1 MIEKNLRF
9 FKPNDTITNSVQF
22 SLFLPSN
29 AMQSLSKEA
38 AKRHSGHRVICHLTK
53 IKICDSVVL
62 TGALLKITTSQS
74 VRKPHLLRIKK
85 ERRDAKDF
93 IYVHKSGGVRPS
105 SSTER
110 GRGCIVQNGSTE
122 KFLFIVLPPLYPI
135 PNYT

>member
-9 FKPNDTITNSVQF
+9 FKSNDTITNSVQF

-38 AKRHSGHRVICHLTK
+38 AKRHSGHRVICYLIKT
-53 IKICDSVVL
+53 KICDSVVL
-62 TGALLKITTSQS
+62 PGALLKITTSQS
-74 VRKPHLLRIKK
+74 VRKPHLSRRTK

-93 IYVHKSGGVRPS
+93 IYVHKSGGAKPA

-110 GRGCIVQNGSTE
+110 SRRCRLRNGSTE
-122 KFLFIVLPPLYPI
+122 NFLLIVLPPLYPI